1 MIGRR
6 DPLALAALGLAGVAF
21 AGSLTHVQ
29 ATVAAHGQDGWL
41 SWAIALMPEVMVG
54 LSILK
59 VRRRTGDLWAW
70 VVGVSAVGFTLAAN
84 LAQAEFSVW
93 GWVAAGWPAWAA
105 VAAAG
110 MIELAPREPVKVVR
124 RERSKPQV
132 SAPMDRP
139 VEPPVERV
147 TLRDVNRPDRSIA
160 ARQAEVQRLKAAG
173 KTQAQIV
180 AELTRQGFR
189 ASLSTVKR
197 DLAEVA
203 A

>member
-1 MIGRR
+1 MNKR

-70 VVGVSAVGFTLAAN
+70 LVGVSAVGFTVAAN

-124 RERSKPQV
+124 RERVKPQV
-132 SAPMDRP
+132 SAPLDRP
-139 VEPPVERV
+139 AEPPVERV
-147 TLRDVNRPDRSIA
+147 TLRDVNRSTPVRDDRAERVKA
-160 ARQAEVQRLKAAG
+160 ARAEGLTWTATAAQVGVSVSTAKRLDK
-173 KTQAQIV
+173 
-180 AELTRQGFR
+180 
-189 ASLSTVKR
+189 
-197 DLAEVA
+197 EVA